1 MTRWGSDNPHPLS
14 QMKTELVWEGK
25 YDEYGNRR
33 PVNLPTTP
41 LPLQR
46 IETIDVPLD
55 ARKAEANQQ
64 GSLFDETAFRQQHHR
79 DDFRN
84 MLIWGDN
91 KLVMASL
98 LQEFRGKIDLIYI
111 DPPFDVG
118 ADFTMKIQIGDDSDE
133 VLKEQSILEA
143 VAYRD
148 TWGKGVD
155 SYLHMMYERLT
166 LMRELLSERGS
177 IYVHLGYN
185 VLHYVKVIMDEIFGS
200 DNLLN
205 QIVWQKVRSSKAQ
218 SKGFG
223 NVHDV
228 VLVYT
233 KGSSFTFNPQYTEL
247 SPERIRKHYK
257 YIEEGTG
264 RRYQLC
270 DLTQKGEGPP
280 RRFGDRV
287 LKPPPGKHW
296 IWSQERIDQAMAEGR
311 IVFTSGKMPR
321 LKRYLDE
328 SLGNPA
334 EDIWVDIPPINSQSY
349 ERLDYDTQKPEQL
362 LTRIILAS
370 SNEGDLVADFFCVRK
385 GTRVLVPPPNLPRQ
399 RGRNLDSLPV
409 DGEGWGGVSSPH
421 PTSPVNG
428 GGEPA
433 ARPHSLPVDGEG
445 WGGVSSLPVDGE
457 GWGGVSSLPVD
468 GEGWGGVSSLPV
480 DGEGWGGV
488 YIPIECLQPGD
499 WVLAHDGRPHRVVR
513 TFRRL
518 YRGLMIGIRHNR
530 SSQTLWVTGDHRVLC
545 RKRTLSYNAE
555 RSWAH
560 VPEKHFERARA
571 LRKEMTDAERLL
583 WKSLRRQQLGVK
595 FRRQH
600 PIGPYI
606 ADFYSW
612 EAGLVVEVDGDTH
625 FTPEMQEYDA
635 IRTQYLESLGLQVL
649 RFTNVEIRNYLDAVV
664 ERIHDAIQDALPS
677 ENHFLEWRRAS
688 SLQVGDVVFFPLL
701 PSPHPSAPVD
711 GVSYP
716 HPTSPVDGVSYPHP
730 TSPVDGVSYPHPTS
744 PVDGVSYPHPTSPV
758 NGGGEPAV
766 QPDSLPVDG
775 EGWGGVSLLPATVI
789 ALEQV
794 QTDEEVY
801 DLEVE
806 GAHSYITEVCV
817 VHNCGSG
824 TMLAVAEKLGRR
836 WIGADLGRYAIH
848 VSRKRLIQVQRELH
862 QQGKPYRSFDV
873 YNLGRYERQWWQQ
886 ERLRGADTEHRRI
899 VLQFYKAVPLDNPP
913 NSLLHGKKGGAY
925 VHVDQIDSLFTER
938 ELHAVAQAAANAGGR
953 ELHCLAWEFE
963 MELAVKKQAIEA
975 TTGLDIKLK
984 YIPREIME
992 ANRTEVQFFEA
1003 GYLEAKA
1010 IVNNGAVDV
1019 ELVRF
1024 MPALAEVP
1032 EKELQELR
1040 ARAVKSP
1047 FDFIDFWAVDFEWRE
1062 GKPFEHHWQDFRTRK
1077 DRSLK
1082 TRTDI
1087 GWQYATKGTHQICIK
1102 VIDVFGVDT
1111 TTVIQV
1117 GV

>member
-1 MTRWGSDNPHPLS
+1 MTRWGPDNPHPLS

-55 ARKAEANQQ
+55 ARKAEARLQ
-64 GSLFDETAFRQQHHR
+64 GSLFDEDQFRQQHHR

-98 LQEFRGKIDLIYI
+98 LQAFRGKIDLIYI

-166 LMRELLSERGS
+166 LMRDLLSERGS
-177 IYVHLGYN
+177 IYVHCDWRVNSL
-185 VLHYVKVIMDEIFGS
+185 LRLLLDEIFGTEGFKNEIIWHYPGQSSAKSFFPRKHDTILWYARGLEWIFNSEDVRVPYKESSLKRSQYGGGPGVGYRKEGLQPGWLSS
-200 DNLLN
+200 DGKISDTVWEIVDIRLKQFATEKPEALL
-205 QIVWQKVRSSKAQ
+205 
-218 SKGFG
+218 
-223 NVHDV
+223 
-228 VLVYT
+228 
-233 KGSSFTFNPQYTEL
+233 
-247 SPERIRKHYK
+247 ERIIK
-257 YIEEGTG
+257 
-264 RRYQLC
+264 
-270 DLTQKGEGPP
+270 
-280 RRFGDRV
+280 
-287 LKPPPGKHW
+287 
-296 IWSQERIDQAMAEGR
+296 
-311 IVFTSGKMPR
+311 
-321 LKRYLDE
+321 
-328 SLGNPA
+328 
-334 EDIWVDIPPINSQSY
+334 
-349 ERLDYDTQKPEQL
+349 
-362 LTRIILAS
+362 AS

-399 RGRNLDSLPV
+399 RGRNPDSLPDV
-409 DGEGWGGVSSPH
+409 GEGWGGVSSPH

-433 ARPHSLPVDGEG
+433 ARPHSLPDVGEG
-445 WGGVSSLPVDGE
+445 WGGVSFPHPTSPVNGGGEPAARPHSLPDVGE
-457 GWGGVSSLPVD
+457 GWGGVSFPHPTSPVNGG
-468 GEGWGGVSSLPV
+468 GEPAARPHSLPV

-701 PSPHPSAPVD
+701 SSPHPSA
-711 GVSYP
+711 
-716 HPTSPVDGVSYPHP
+716 PVDGVSYPHP

-824 TMLAVAEKLGRR
+824 TTLAVAEKLGRR

-913 NSLLHGKKGGAY
+913 NPLLHGKKGGAY
-925 VHVDQIDSLFTER
+925 VHVDQIDSLFTES

-963 MELAVKKQAIEA
+963 MELAAKKQAIEA

>member
-1 MTRWGSDNPHPLS
+1 MTRWGPDNPHPLS

-33 PVNLPTTP
+33 PVSLPTTP

-133 VLKEQSILEA
+133 VQKEQSILEA

-166 LMRELLSERGS
+166 LMRDLLSERGS

-200 DNLLN
+200 YNLLN

-385 GTRVLVPPPNLPRQ
+385 GTRVWKVAAPPVVPPHAGGQ
-399 RGRNLDSLPV
+399 AGSLPAC
-409 DGEGWGGVSSPH
+409 GEGWGGGAVISSP
-421 PTSPVNG
+421 PVVPPHAG
-428 GGEPA
+428 GQAG
-433 ARPHSLPVDGEG
+433 SLPACGEG
-445 WGGVSSLPVDGE
+445 WGGGSLPACGE
-457 GWGGVSSLPVD
+457 GWGGGSLPAR
-468 GEGWGGVSSLPV
+468 GEGWGGGCIPACGEGWEGGAVISSPPVVPPHAGGQANSLPAC
-480 DGEGWGGV
+480 GEGWGGGSLPACGEGWGGGCLT
-488 YIPIECLQPGD
+488 PIECLQPGD

-518 YRGLMIGIRHNR
+518 YRGMMIGIQHAK
-530 SSQTLWVTGDHRVLC
+530 SPAILWLTADHRVLAKLRPRSLGGC
-545 RKRTLSYNAE
+545 ADWSAVPLSHRERRKQ
-555 RSWAH
+555 
-560 VPEKHFERARA
+560 
-571 LRKEMTDAERLL
+571 LRREMTPPERKL
-583 WKSLRRQQLGVK
+583 WKVLRGEQLGVK

-606 ADFYSW
+606 ADFYSR
-612 EAGLVVEVDGDTH
+612 EAQLVVEVDGVVAH
-625 FTPEMQEYDA
+625 SGEEAFEYDRA
-635 IRTQYLESLGLQVL
+635 RDTYMESLGLRVMRIPASEVEHNLDGVRDAIKQACEVQDRLDGAQWVRASEL
-649 RFTNVEIRNYLDAVV
+649 RVGDIVFVGPERVGVRI
-664 ERIHDAIQDALPS
+664 ERIQRVFS
-677 ENHFLEWRRAS
+677 E
-688 SLQVGDVVFFPLL
+688 
-701 PSPHPSAPVD
+701 
-711 GVSYP
+711 
-716 HPTSPVDGVSYPHP
+716 
-730 TSPVDGVSYPHPTS
+730 
-744 PVDGVSYPHPTSPV
+744 
-758 NGGGEPAV
+758 
-766 QPDSLPVDG
+766 
-775 EGWGGVSLLPATVI
+775 
-789 ALEQV
+789 
-794 QTDEEVY
+794 EEVY

-806 GAHSYITEVCV
+806 DAHSYITEVCV

-824 TMLAVAEKLGRR
+824 TTLAVAEKLGRR
-836 WIGADLGRYAIH
+836 WIGVDLGRYAIH
-848 VSRKRLIQVQRELH
+848 VSRKRLIQVQRELY

-886 ERLRGADTEHRRI
+886 ERLRGADCEHRRI
-899 VLQFYKAVPLDNPP
+899 VLQFYKAAPLENPP
-913 NSLLHGKKGGAY
+913 SPLLHGKKGGAY
-925 VHVDQIDSLFTER
+925 VHVDQIDSLFTESELR
-938 ELHAVAQAAANAGGR
+938 EVAQAAADTGAR

-963 MELAVKKQAIEA
+963 MELAAKKQAIEA

-1003 GYLEAKA
+1003 GYLEAKP

-1032 EKELQELR
+1032 EKELQALR
-1040 ARAVKSP
+1040 ERAVKSP

-1087 GWQYATKGTHQICIK
+1087 GWRYATQGTHQICVK

-1111 TTVIQV
+1111 TTVIKV
-1117 GV
+1117 EV

>member
-1 MTRWGSDNPHPLS
+1 MTRWGPDNPHPLS

-98 LQEFRGKIDLIYI
+98 LQKFRGKIDLIYI

-133 VLKEQSILEA
+133 VQKEQSILEA

-385 GTRVLVPPPNLPRQ
+385 GTRVWKVAAPPVVPPHAGGQAN
-399 RGRNLDSLPV
+399 SLPAC
-409 DGEGWGGVSSPH
+409 GEGWGG
-421 PTSPVNG
+421 G
-428 GGEPA
+428 D
-433 ARPHSLPVDGEG
+433 SLPACGEG
-445 WGGVSSLPVDGE
+445 WGGGCLT
-457 GWGGVSSLPVD
+457 
-468 GEGWGGVSSLPV
+468 
-480 DGEGWGGV
+480 
-488 YIPIECLQPGD
+488 PIECLQPGD

-518 YRGLMIGIRHNR
+518 YRGMMIGIQHAK
-530 SSQTLWVTGDHRVLC
+530 SPATLWLTADHRVLAKLRPRSLGGC
-545 RKRTLSYNAE
+545 ADWSAVPLSHRERRKQ
-555 RSWAH
+555 
-560 VPEKHFERARA
+560 
-571 LRKEMTDAERLL
+571 LRREMTPPERKL
-583 WKSLRRQQLGVK
+583 WKVLRGEQLGVK

-606 ADFYSW
+606 ADFYSR
-612 EAGLVVEVDGDTH
+612 EAQLVVEVDGVAAH
-625 FTPEMQEYDA
+625 SGAEASEYDRA
-635 IRTQYLESLGLQVL
+635 RDTYMESLGLRVMRIPASEVEHNLEGVRDAIKQACEVQDRLDGAQWVRASEL
-649 RFTNVEIRNYLDAVV
+649 RVGDTVFVGPERVGVRI
-664 ERIHDAIQDALPS
+664 ERIQRVFS
-677 ENHFLEWRRAS
+677 E
-688 SLQVGDVVFFPLL
+688 
-701 PSPHPSAPVD
+701 
-711 GVSYP
+711 
-716 HPTSPVDGVSYPHP
+716 
-730 TSPVDGVSYPHPTS
+730 
-744 PVDGVSYPHPTSPV
+744 
-758 NGGGEPAV
+758 
-766 QPDSLPVDG
+766 
-775 EGWGGVSLLPATVI
+775 
-789 ALEQV
+789 
-794 QTDEEVY
+794 EEVY

-806 GAHSYITEVCV
+806 DAHSYITEVCV

-824 TMLAVAEKLGRR
+824 TTLAVAEKLGRR
-836 WIGADLGRYAIH
+836 WIGVDLGRYAIH
-848 VSRKRLIQVQRELH
+848 VSRKRLIQVQRELY

-886 ERLRGADTEHRRI
+886 ERLRGADSEHRRI
-899 VLQFYKAVPLDNPP
+899 VLQFYKAAPLENPP
-913 NSLLHGKKGGAY
+913 SPLLHGKKGGAY
-925 VHVDQIDSLFTER
+925 VHVDQIDSLFTESELR
-938 ELHAVAQAAANAGGR
+938 EVAQAAADAGAR

-963 MELAVKKQAIEA
+963 MELAAKKQAIEA

-1003 GYLEAKA
+1003 GYLEAKP

-1032 EKELQELR
+1032 EKELQALR
-1040 ARAVKSP
+1040 ERAVKSP

-1062 GKPFEHHWQDFRTRK
+1062 AKPFEHHWQDFRTRK

-1087 GWQYATKGTHQICIK
+1087 GWRYATQGTHQICVK

-1111 TTVIQV
+1111 TTVIKV
-1117 GV
+1117 EV